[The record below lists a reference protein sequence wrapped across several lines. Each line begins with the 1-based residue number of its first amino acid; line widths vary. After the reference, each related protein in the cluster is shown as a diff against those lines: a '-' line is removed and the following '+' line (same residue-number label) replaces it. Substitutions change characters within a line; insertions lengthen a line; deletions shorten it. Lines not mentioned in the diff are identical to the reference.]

1 MSAQCR
7 HGLIRHECWQCR
19 DEASQATHV
28 SQVFAGGL
36 VTAVQQIEA
45 LEKEC
50 SALRQERDA
59 VRAENERLR
68 ALLSPFAKA
77 TDKARHLCR
86 LIHHDRIAFDA
97 LLENEELSVALTAT
111 QAAIRVSNEALD
123 VFLSGK
129 QK

>member
-36 VTAVQQIEA
+36 VTAVQQLEA

-50 SALRQERDA
+50 AALRHDIARHVA
-59 VRAENERLR
+59 ICAEQAEEIEQLR
-68 ALLSPFAKA
+68 ALLLS
-77 TDKARHLCR
+77 ARPYIQPLKTYD
-86 LIHHDRIAFDA
+86 DRCLDIVVAIDA
-97 LLENEELSVALTAT
+97 ALRREET
-111 QAAIRVSNEALD
+111 
-123 VFLSGK
+123 
-129 QK
+129 